1 MSKYTGGQMEKESRM
16 TVRMPTD
23 LYEWLKNNAEVDR
36 RSLNS
41 QVVEILDKYR
51 QSIQQDSKTVQE

>member
-1 MSKYTGGQMEKESRM
+1 MDKESRM

>member
-1 MSKYTGGQMEKESRM
+1 MENQSESRM

-23 LYEWLKNNAEVDR
+23 LYEWLKSDAEQNL

-41 QVVEILDKYR
+41 QVIAILEEYR
-51 QSIQQDSKTVQE
+51 KQKENERKKP